1 MNYKFEG
8 QNKGAS
14 AESIKS
20 LRKKIGEL
28 PADYVE
34 FLSQTDGG
42 RAQLN
47 FKNAKCDIDIW
58 VLFTAV
64 EVPQQADVYSD
75 RLSTKHLLPV
85 ASTSAGDLVCL
96 GRPSNKVF
104 LWDHEQGLPDE
115 GLFLAK
121 NFETFWRSLKVRVWE
136 ERYPSANWSALPKDW
151 VNETGL
157 LICECAAIEGHLMVV
172 QKCLEGGYPIGDALR
187 YAAMNGGM
195 EIVDALV
202 AHGQDI
208 NHPDKEGR
216 TPLDWASW
224 DPDNVPPLRERGA
237 LTGAEMKGKKS

>member
-1 MNYKFEG
+1 MDYKFEG

-34 FLSQTDGG
+34 FLAQTNGG

-58 VLFTAV
+58 VLFTAA
-64 EVPQQADVYSD
+64 EVPQQAGVYSE
-75 RLSTKHLLPV
+75 RLSTKHLLPI

-96 GRPSNKVF
+96 GRPSNKVY
-104 LWDHEQGLPDE
+104 LWDHDQGLPDE
-115 GLFLAK
+115 GLFLTK
-121 NFETFWRSLKVRVWE
+121 NFETFWRSLKPRVWE
-136 ERYPSANWSALPKDW
+136 ERYPSATWEALPKDW
-151 VNETGL
+151 VNDTGL
-157 LICECAAIEGHLMVV
+157 LICECAAIEGHLTIV
-172 QKCLEGGYPIGDALR
+172 QKCLERDYPIGESLHR
-187 YAAMNGGM
+187 AATNGRM

-202 AHGQDI
+202 AHGLNI
-208 NHPDKEGR
+208 NQLDKEGM

-224 DPDNVPPLRERGA
+224 DPDNVRPLRERGA